1 MTTVSI
7 LMIVTMAQYFVNHTS
22 TIKISSL
29 HLPFCPYS
37 FIINSSYIVYDDPSY
52 YIHHYPEFVCPQ
64 NFRNLADWVYGW
76 PEDRFN
82 EKSEYPISE
91 QKKLTVPNLPHGSI
105 IYVRVYNISS
115 FFSKIYPYLTN
126 KFVLITG
133 EYDDPMPSR
142 FLRYLEDRHSKIIH
156 WFAQNGDIDAK
167 RSERFTHIP
176 IGINCFEMAEG
187 IRDVHRQYPKHILP
201 SVSNNNLDEPSHY
214 IQPHDITQNVL
225 TNKNQSDKL
234 VLINFFPG
242 MDPSGLRTKLWKD
255 LCKNNQSSFTIC
267 YDKPHGVDIS
277 SLPTIYRRNRQYPL
291 WLSPRGGGLDC
302 HRTWEAFASIR
313 NLPAGSIIYVKTDRL
328 SSFFTEVYPYLIN
341 KFVLI
346 TGQGG
351 TQTPGEHIRY
361 LEERHSKIIH
371 WFAQNGDIDATK
383 NERFTHIPVGI
394 NCFEMAEGIRD
405 VHRQYPKHIL
415 PSVRNNNPDE
425 PPHYIQPLDVTQSVL
440 TNNIQLDKLVLINF
454 SPDTDPTGVRRK
466 LYKDLCENKQS
477 SFTICYDKP
486 GGVNIS
492 SLPTIYRRNR
502 QYPLWVSPRGTG
514 IDCHRTWEALY
525 LDIIPIVW
533 HSTLDPLYTNLPII
547 IINDWSE
554 VNEEFLRNKLHEI
567 AMKKAQQPSVYQYE
581 KLRIAYWREMI
592 IRKSRYA
599 FESSYTRR
607 NRCWRG
613 KTIQ

>member
-1 MTTVSI
+1 
-7 LMIVTMAQYFVNHTS
+7 MICIFTLIYLVYREYGIMRDAEELQCQYQS
-22 TIKISSL
+22 TITGDR
-29 HLPFCPYS
+29 
-37 FIINSSYIVYDDPSY
+37 IIFDNTSEF
-52 YIHHYPEFVCPQ
+52 IHHYSEFICPQ
-64 NFRNLADWVYGW
+64 NFRNLADWIYGW
-76 PEDRFN
+76 PEGVFN
-82 EKSEYPISE
+82 EIFDI
-91 QKKLTVPNLPHGSI
+91 L
-105 IYVRVYNISS
+105 NISS
-115 FFSKIYPYLTN
+115 
-126 KFVLITG
+126 
-133 EYDDPMPSR
+133 
-142 FLRYLEDRHSKIIH
+142 
-156 WFAQNGDIDAK
+156 
-167 RSERFTHIP
+167 
-176 IGINCFEMAEG
+176 
-187 IRDVHRQYPKHILP
+187 
-201 SVSNNNLDEPSHY
+201 
-214 IQPHDITQNVL
+214 
-225 TNKNQSDKL
+225 
-234 VLINFFPG
+234 
-242 MDPSGLRTKLWKD
+242 
-255 LCKNNQSSFTIC
+255 
-267 YDKPHGVDIS
+267 
-277 SLPTIYRRNRQYPL
+277 
-291 WLSPRGGGLDC
+291 
-302 HRTWEAFASIR
+302 ASIR

-394 NCFEMAEGIRD
+394 NCFEMAEGIRG

>member
-1 MTTVSI
+1 MT
-7 LMIVTMAQYFVNHTS
+7 QYFVNRRS

-29 HLPFCPYS
+29 HLPLCPYS
-37 FIINSSYIVYDDPSY
+37 FTINSSYIVYDDPSY
-52 YIHHYPEFVCPQ
+52 YIHHYPEFICPQ

-76 PEDRFN
+76 PENRFN
-82 EKSEYPISE
+82 EKSEYPTSE
-91 QKKLTVPNLPHGSI
+91 NKLTVPNLPDGSI

-126 KFVLITG
+126 KCILITG

-142 FLRYLEDRHSKIIH
+142 FLRYLEESDSKIIH

-302 HRTWEAFASIR
+302 HRTWEA
-313 NLPAGSIIYVKTDRL
+313 
-328 SSFFTEVYPYLIN
+328 
-341 KFVLI
+341 
-346 TGQGG
+346 
-351 TQTPGEHIRY
+351 
-361 LEERHSKIIH
+361 
-371 WFAQNGDIDATK
+371 
-383 NERFTHIPVGI
+383 
-394 NCFEMAEGIRD
+394 
-405 VHRQYPKHIL
+405 
-415 PSVRNNNPDE
+415 
-425 PPHYIQPLDVTQSVL
+425 
-440 TNNIQLDKLVLINF
+440 
-454 SPDTDPTGVRRK
+454 
-466 LYKDLCENKQS
+466 
-477 SFTICYDKP
+477 
-486 GGVNIS
+486 
-492 SLPTIYRRNR
+492 
-502 QYPLWVSPRGTG
+502 
-514 IDCHRTWEALY
+514 LY

-533 HSTLDPLYTNLPII
+533 HSTLDSLYTNLPVI

-567 AMKKAQQPSVYQYE
+567 AKKKAQQPSVYQYE
-581 KLRIAYWREMI
+581 KLRNAYWREMI
-592 IRKSRYA
+592 IKKSRYA
-599 FESSYTRR
+599 LNKKNIQR
-607 NRCWRG
+607 NRCWRA
-613 KTIQ
+613 KTIRSK